1 MDPGRPGGPRSGSG
15 TVGGGPENQT
25 NPDRGRVPASGRMPS
40 VAPMPANAE
49 FDLGHYLA
57 RIGWTAPPRP
67 DAATLRG
74 LNRAHIHAVP
84 FENLDA
90 LGGAAP
96 SLAMPDL
103 VAKLLDSRRGGYCYE
118 HNTLYAA
125 ALETIGFRVTG
136 LAARVVMGA
145 ETLESRP
152 RTHMA
157 LLVRV
162 PGEEHPYLADVGF
175 GAPGSLLE
183 AVPLVPDTEFSSG
196 RRRHRLVHAPHDG
209 PLTLWVLQHRDAGA
223 GSWENQ
229 YAFTVE
235 PFERPDYEVINWHV
249 ATNPRSPFSNRPY
262 LQHTAEEVHRALDGR
277 RLTETWADGRVVT
290 RELSTEEEARRVVAE
305 GFGIDPPEGLKLLP

>member
-1 MDPGRPGGPRSGSG
+1 
-15 TVGGGPENQT
+15 
-25 NPDRGRVPASGRMPS
+25 
-40 VAPMPANAE
+40 MPANAE
-49 FDLGHYLA
+49 TTAETTAEATAGFDLGHYLA

-74 LNRAHIHAVP
+74 LNRAHLHAVP

-96 SLAMPDL
+96 SLALPDL

-125 ALETIGFRVTG
+125 ALETIGFRVTR
-136 LAARVVMGA
+136 LVARVVVGA

-175 GAPGSLLE
+175 GAAGSLLE
-183 AVPLVPDTEFSSG
+183 AVPLVPGTEFASG

-209 PLTLWVLQHRDAGA
+209 PLALWVLQHRDAGA
-223 GSWENQ
+223 ETWENQ

-235 PFERPDYEVINWHV
+235 PFERPDYEMINWHV
-249 ATNPRSPFSNRPY
+249 ATNPRSPFSHRLY
-262 LQHTAEEVHRALDGR
+262 LQRTAEEMHRVLDGR
-277 RLTETWADGRVVT
+277 WLTETHADGRVVV

-305 GFGIDPPEGLKLLP
+305 GFGIDAPEGLKLLP